1 MPYAQTGLK
10 MIWGL
15 EISILSAVERIVLSD
30 VRVDLERSLGRP
42 HNDSC
47 KDNSDLYSDSGNDIT
62 IHSGIKVALVK

>member
-10 MIWGL
+10 MIWAL
-15 EISILSAVERIVLSD
+15 EISILSAVERIVLRD

-47 KDNSDLYSDSGNDIT
+47 KNNSDLY
-62 IHSGIKVALVK
+62 